1 MHGGGRVGLVLDP
14 SPVPLHTIRFQ
25 MVARP
30 LLEAVV
36 MEPNLL
42 FLGTRRK
49 VWVEA
54 ATGSSWGNSA
64 VCVCGGGQLKRR
76 MVWVCQV
83 GIAAGYGL

>member
-1 MHGGGRVGLVLDP
+1 MGLVLDP
-14 SPVPLHTIRFQ
+14 AQYPLHTVRFQ
-25 MVARP
+25 MVARQ

-64 VCVCGGGQLKRR
+64 VCVGGWLKRR
-76 MVWVCQV
+76 MVWVCRV
-83 GIAAGYGL
+83 GVAAGYGL